1 MATLGNFEILMSLEC
16 TVDSERNGIFN
27 FIVSCS
33 VVELFFRRSHKNPA
47 FNGLA
52 LHKTTNS
59 AFDSYTY
66 TYMMYMLH
74 VLHVT
79 VTGT

>member
-1 MATLGNFEILMSLEC
+1 MSLEC

-33 VVELFFRRSHKNPA
+33 VVELFIHRSHKNPA

-59 AFDSYTY
+59 AFDNN
-66 TYMMYMLH
+66 TYMCMIYMYFKH
-74 VLHVT
+74 AHNISTNV
-79 VTGT
+79 